1 MFHLFERLGENGLG
15 TDRNVGGGKFEIE
28 KAELSIPEV
37 EYADS
42 TLLLSLFIPTEEEL
56 PLLNVE
62 HSCYDLLRRGGYMS
76 GSQESDFR
84 HLWKKSV
91 YMFNVGSTFCTTNPL
106 EGKVVDLRPK
116 WNDNRMHPVFRSGK
130 PFVVPIK
137 R

>member
-1 MFHLFERLGENGLG
+1 ME
-15 TDRNVGGGKFEIE
+15 
-28 KAELSIPEV
+28 
-37 EYADS
+37 
-42 TLLLSLFIPTEEEL
+42 
-56 PLLNVE
+56 
-62 HSCYDLLRRGGYMS
+62 
-76 GSQESDFR
+76 
-84 HLWKKSV
+84 KSV